1 MLFLGTEI
9 IVSKVSPYEFTS
21 VGEGAVRGRTLLR
34 PWFLGPPHGEVTI
47 LVGAASWGD
56 SISALRVGHPRG
68 GKTWV

>member
-47 LVGAASWGD
+47 LVGAASW
-56 SISALRVGHPRG
+56 VGQHLGSPFGTSSG
-68 GKTWV
+68 GETCV